1 MEIRLSGIGSSVPK
15 IALIGSIFIAVAGAL
30 RYVFLTYLGDATAL
44 GSMNW
49 LDINVEQSVVTWWT
63 SLMWAAL
70 AAYLFSA
77 GVSARRKMWFV
88 LAGGALLLSLD
99 EIIMIHESTGHS
111 IAPFVDGASGVWAS
125 KWVIV
130 GVPAVAASLLAL
142 LPFVRSLPRRTAVG
156 LVASGVVFVTGAV
169 GCEMLF
175 SAAVTEWAWPDWL
188 ILTLIVAEETLEML
202 GVAMAIAVIAAY
214 LHSDQAALID

>member
-1 MEIRLSGIGSSVPK
+1 MEVKLLGIGPSAPV
-15 IALIGSIFIAVAGAL
+15 IALTGSIAIAVAGAL

-49 LDINVEQSVVTWWT
+49 LDINVEQSVATWWT
-63 SLMWAAL
+63 SMMWAAL

-77 GVSARRKMWFV
+77 GVSTGRNMWLV
-88 LAGGALLLSLD
+88 LASGALLLSLD
-99 EIIMIHESTGHS
+99 EIIMIHESIGHS
-111 IAPFVDGASGVWAS
+111 IAPFFDGASGVWAS

-130 GVPAVAASLLAL
+130 GVPAVVASLLAL

-202 GVAMAIAVIAAY
+202 GVALAIAVIAAY
-214 LHSDQAALID
+214 LHSDQAALTD